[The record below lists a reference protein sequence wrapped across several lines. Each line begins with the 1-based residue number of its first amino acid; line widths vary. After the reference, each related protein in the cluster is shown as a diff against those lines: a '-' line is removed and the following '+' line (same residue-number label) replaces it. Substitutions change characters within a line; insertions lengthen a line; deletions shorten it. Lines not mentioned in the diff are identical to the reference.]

1 MLHLADMDLSVAETV
16 FLLRSLLL
24 HVLVSKKEAVYC
36 LLNGF
41 EAYVNIIENI
51 TS

>member
-24 HVLVSKKEAVYC
+24 HVLVSKKGGCILPVKW
-36 LLNGF
+36 
-41 EAYVNIIENI
+41 I
-51 TS
+51 